1 MLRKMMIITCFIFRC
16 FWCDQSHKMLQTRTP
31 KWKQSFSHLPCL
43 KFIHSTWMLLS
54 PLWCSSLSFS
64 FCVELNFI
72 EATSCR
78 WIMTKWKYITKT
90 FGHHLTKG
98 LSTFYCCNFA
108 IMMSI
113 ISESSQCNYFV
124 WIFFYTQTAQLKWR
138 NGKRFAWKM
147 IMFEPQD
154 QTGWVFYSV
163 INDAS
168 SIFRVNIRWLF
179 T

>member
-1 MLRKMMIITCFIFRC
+1 MMIITCFIFRC

-43 KFIHSTWMLLS
+43 KFIYSTWMLLS

-124 WIFFYTQTAQLKWR
+124 GIFFLIRKRHSWNGEMENVLLEKWSCLNHR
-138 NGKRFAWKM
+138 
-147 IMFEPQD
+147 
-154 QTGWVFYSV
+154 
-163 INDAS
+163 
-168 SIFRVNIRWLF
+168 IRLDGYF
-179 T
+179 IRL